1 MSFRAA
7 VHPFDVSVVP
17 LDPGNPIDGL
27 PGGGALVMLVVVGI
41 IASVAVGI
49 WRMTLVNT
57 ASKQLGLSD
66 EQRLLAV
73 TDEHGGT
80 AVVTGAVIGGA
91 LANDPVT
98 DAERAD
104 LPARLDALQSALDQ
118 GLITA
123 DEFATTRQRILD
135 GA

>member
-1 MSFRAA
+1 MSNVVLPRL
-7 VHPFDVSVVP
+7 DVPVVP
-17 LDPGNPIDGL
+17 LEPGNPVELL
-27 PGGGALVMLVVVGI
+27 PGGGALVMLVIVGI

-49 WRMTLVNT
+49 WRMTLVNS

-80 AVVTGAVIGGA
+80 AVVTGAVVSEA
-91 LANDPVT
+91 LAKGSEA
-98 DAERAD
+98 DAEPAD
-104 LPARLDALQSALDQ
+104 LAARLSALQNALDQ

-123 DEFATTRQRILD
+123 DEFASTRQRILD